1 MVDQPSNNKYEQ
13 GLGKNAANF
22 TPLTPLSFIERTA
35 RVFPDHTAVVH
46 GEAQRSWAETYQ
58 RCIKLASAL
67 NRRGI
72 NKGDTVAVMLPNV
85 PASLEAHFGVPMC
98 GAVLNTLNI
107 RLDAKTIAFILDHGE
122 AEVLL
127 TDKEFAPIV
136 NEALSLCKAKPLVID
151 VDDALAPDGEL
162 LGEIEYEAFLAEGN
176 TGYDWQYPE
185 NEWDAI
191 SLNYTSGTTGNPK
204 GVVYHHRGAALN
216 SLGNITAWAMPQ
228 RPKYLWTLPMFH
240 CNGWC
245 FPWTVTALAGTHI
258 CLRRTEPGPIYQSI
272 IDHKITHMCGAP
284 IVMGM
289 LVNASSQEQ
298 KTLPHSVKILTAGA
312 APPSAIL
319 EQIETLGFDV
329 THAYG
334 LTECYGPGVV
344 SEWHPEWDELPT
356 AEKSAKKARQ
366 GVPYLV
372 MQDLTVMDPETMQK
386 TPADAQTMGEVFMR
400 GNNLMK
406 GYLKNETA
414 TEKAFLGGWFH
425 TGDLGVMHPDGY
437 IELKDRSKDIIISGG
452 ENISTI
458 EVEGV
463 LYQHP
468 AVAEAAVVA
477 KPDEKWGETPCAFV
491 ALKEEAE
498 SSEEE
503 LIQFCRDNLAHFKC
517 PKKIVFA
524 ELPKTST
531 GKIQK
536 FILREQAKTL

>member
-22 TPLTPLSFIERTA
+22 TSLTPLSFIERTA
-35 RVFPDHTAVVH
+35 RVFPDRTAVVH
-46 GEAQRSWAETYQ
+46 GEIQRSWTETYQ

-72 NKGDTVAVMLPNV
+72 NKGDTVAMMLPNV

-98 GAVLNTLNI
+98 GAVLNALNI

-127 TDKEFAPIV
+127 TDKEFAPVI
-136 NEALSLCKAKPLVID
+136 NEALSLCEAKPLVID

-176 TGYDWQYPE
+176 ASYDWQYPE

-272 IDHKITHMCGAP
+272 IDHQVTHMCGAP

-356 AEKSAKKARQ
+356 AEKAAKKARQ

-517 PKKIVFA
+517 PKKIVFT
-524 ELPKTST
+524 ELPKTAT

>member
-46 GEAQRSWAETYQ
+46 GETQRSWTETYH

-272 IDHKITHMCGAP
+272 IDHQVTHMCGAP

>member
-1 MVDQPSNNKYEQ
+1 
-13 GLGKNAANF
+13 
-22 TPLTPLSFIERTA
+22 
-35 RVFPDHTAVVH
+35 
-46 GEAQRSWAETYQ
+46 
-58 RCIKLASAL
+58 
-67 NRRGI
+67 
-72 NKGDTVAVMLPNV
+72 
-85 PASLEAHFGVPMC
+85 
-98 GAVLNTLNI
+98 
-107 RLDAKTIAFILDHGE
+107 
-122 AEVLL
+122 
-127 TDKEFAPIV
+127 
-136 NEALSLCKAKPLVID
+136 
-151 VDDALAPDGEL
+151 
-162 LGEIEYEAFLAEGN
+162 
-176 TGYDWQYPE
+176 
-185 NEWDAI
+185 
-191 SLNYTSGTTGNPK
+191 
-204 GVVYHHRGAALN
+204 
-216 SLGNITAWAMPQ
+216 
-228 RPKYLWTLPMFH
+228 
-240 CNGWC
+240 
-245 FPWTVTALAGTHI
+245 
-258 CLRRTEPGPIYQSI
+258 
-272 IDHKITHMCGAP
+272 
-284 IVMGM
+284 
-289 LVNASSQEQ
+289 
-298 KTLPHSVKILTAGA
+298 
-312 APPSAIL
+312 
-319 EQIETLGFDV
+319 
-329 THAYG
+329 
-334 LTECYGPGVV
+334 VV

-372 MQDLTVMDPETMQK
+372 MQDLTVMNPETMQK

-491 ALKEEAE
+491 ALKEEAK

>member
-46 GEAQRSWAETYQ
+46 GETQRSWAETYQ

-312 APPSAIL
+312 APPSAIV

-491 ALKEEAE
+491 ALKEEAK

>member
-46 GEAQRSWAETYQ
+46 GETQRSWTETYQ

-216 SLGNITAWAMPQ
+216 SLGNITAWTMPQ

-240 CNGWC
+240 CNRWC

-344 SEWHPEWDELPT
+344 SEWHPEWDKLPT

-491 ALKEEAE
+491 ALKEEAK

>member
-1 MVDQPSNNKYEQ
+1 MVDQPSKNKYEQ
-13 GLGKNAANF
+13 GLDKNTANF
-22 TPLTPLSFIERTA
+22 TALTPLSFIERTA

-46 GEAQRSWAETYQ
+46 GDTRRSWIETYQ

-67 NRRGI
+67 KRRGVK
-72 NKGDTVAVMLPNV
+72 KGDTVAMMLPNV
-85 PASLEAHFGVPMC
+85 PAALEAHFGIPMC
-98 GAVLNTLNI
+98 GAVLSALNI

-122 AEVLL
+122 TEILF
-127 TDKEFAPIV
+127 TDKEFAPTIK
-136 NEALSLCKAKPLVID
+136 EALLLCKTKPLVID
-151 VDDALAPDGEL
+151 VDDVLAPDGEF
-162 LGEIEYEAFLAEGN
+162 LGETEYESFLAEGSSN
-176 TGYDWQYPE
+176 YDWQYPE

-216 SLGNITAWAMPQ
+216 SIGNITAWAMPQ

-272 IDHKITHMCGAP
+272 IDHRVDHMCGAP

-289 LVNASSQEQ
+289 LVNASSKEQ
-298 KTLPHSVKILTAGA
+298 KNLPHVVKILTAGA

-386 TPADAQTMGEVFMR
+386 TPADAETMGEVFMR

-458 EVEGV
+458 EVESV

-491 ALKEEAE
+491 SLKKEAK

-517 PKKIVFA
+517 PKKIVFT
-524 ELPKTST
+524 ELPKTAT

>member
-35 RVFPDHTAVVH
+35 RVFPDRTAVVH
-46 GEAQRSWAETYQ
+46 GEIQRSWTETYQ

-72 NKGDTVAVMLPNV
+72 NKGDTVAMMLPNV

-98 GAVLNTLNI
+98 GAVLNALNI

-176 TGYDWQYPE
+176 ASYAWQYPE

-272 IDHKITHMCGAP
+272 IDHQVTHMCGAP

-312 APPSAIL
+312 APPSAIV
-319 EQIETLGFDV
+319 EQIEVLGFDV